1 MNSSLELSF
10 HDEGIIKKEETILN
24 LTDEIHKELQKKI

>member
-1 MNSSLELSF
+1 MNNSPELSF
-10 HDEGIIKKEETILN
+10 NSKGFEKEETILN